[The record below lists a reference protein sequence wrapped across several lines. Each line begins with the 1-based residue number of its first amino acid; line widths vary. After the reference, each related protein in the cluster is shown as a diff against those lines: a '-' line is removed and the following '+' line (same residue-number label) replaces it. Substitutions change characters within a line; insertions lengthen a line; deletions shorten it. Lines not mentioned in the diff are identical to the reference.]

1 MRRISSTRY
10 GLFLIGLIGL
20 LGGITLAKGG
30 LYIDRY
36 SGDVA
41 HMIDIL
47 LRIDA
52 GQVPHQDFSTPIGIA
67 AFYPISVF
75 VKLGLGVGFS
85 FISAQILIAALLV
98 PLVLRTALS
107 RLSGLSAWLFG
118 VVVMSIVLALVHGE
132 AVASQSTSMYYNRW
146 AWALSF
152 VAILLAAL
160 PAHSGAEKPR
170 LDGVLIGGLLA
181 VLALLKP
188 TYFVAFSIPISIA
201 LLSRG
206 AWLSFVFAIVSGGV
220 LALCVALGFGFEFYA
235 AYVSDLLSV
244 AQSPTRSAPG
254 AELVEVLNGPRFLIG
269 TLVLVL
275 SVIVLRQGGQGRA
288 GLILLLL
295 APGFVYVSYQNFGN
309 DPKWLLLLC
318 VYLMAHRPLS
328 GTRVIFNADA
338 RNACAA
344 LALVCFA
351 LIAPSFQNMITS
363 PLRHFSV
370 VETDYQ
376 LQLETTDVTR
386 DVWVYSARVNKL
398 RERTNIADRIAALA
412 DYDAPTEDVTSFMGE
427 DLPECQLYT
436 GDAVMHAYMA
446 DQLQQ
451 TPFNFDL
458 SAQFFVADVATVI
471 WMQGGFAPLKGGAPW
486 YYSGTPGI
494 ENADAIIVPLCPVD
508 LASRKAALAALT
520 DADLDLAAPIR
531 SEVMVVYP
539 INK

>member
-1 MRRISSTRY
+1 MRKISSTGY
-10 GLFLIGLIGL
+10 GLFLICLIGL

-30 LYIDRY
+30 LYVDRY
-36 SGDVA
+36 EGDVA
-41 HMIDIL
+41 HLIDIL

-52 GQVPHQDFSTPIGIA
+52 GLIPHRDMSTPIGIA
-67 AFYPISVF
+67 AFYPIVLF
-75 VKLGLGVGFS
+75 VKLGLGVGLS
-85 FISAQILIAALLV
+85 FVSAQMLIAALLA
-98 PLVLRTALS
+98 PMVLRTAVS
-107 RLSGLSAWLFG
+107 RLSGLSAWMFG
-118 VVVMSIVLALVHGE
+118 IVVISIVLALVHGE
-132 AVASQSTSMYYNRW
+132 AVASQSVSMYYNRW
-146 AWALSF
+146 GWAMSF

-160 PAHSGAEKPR
+160 PAHEGAEKPR
-170 LDGVLIGGLLA
+170 LDGIIIGVLLA

-201 LLSRG
+201 LLLRG
-206 AWLSFVFAIVSGGV
+206 AWLSLGFAFAAGTVV
-220 LALCVALGFGFEFYA
+220 ALCVALGFGVEFYA
-235 AYVSDLLSV
+235 AYVRDLLSV

-254 AELVEVLNGPRFLIG
+254 AELVEVLNGPRFLIA

-295 APGFVYVSYQNFGN
+295 APGFVYVTYQNFGN

-318 VYLMAHRPLS
+318 IYLMAHRPVR

-344 LALVCFA
+344 LSLVCFA

-363 PLRHFSV
+363 PLRHFGV
-370 VETDYQ
+370 TETDYQ

-398 RERTNIADRIAALA
+398 RERTNIVDRIPALA
-412 DYDAPTEDVTSFMGE
+412 AYDAPAEDVTTFMGAA
-427 DLPECQLYT
+427 LPECQIYT
-436 GDAVMHAYMA
+436 GDALMHAYMA
-446 DQLQQ
+446 DLLKDP
-451 TPFNFDL
+451 PFNYGPR
-458 SAQFFVADVATVI
+458 AQFFVADVATVI
-471 WMQGGFAPLKGGAPW
+471 WMEGGFAPLKGGAPW

-494 ENADAIIVPLCPVD
+494 DNAEAIIVPLCPVD
-508 LASRKAALAALT
+508 MASRKAALEALSA
-520 DADLDLAAPIR
+520 ADLNLGAPIR
-531 SEVMVVYP
+531 TEVMVVYP